1 MNNRYPFLLTISL
14 ACMLLASC
22 ATVSTDGEPVDADK
36 QPLKTSEPSSWAAEK
51 LKRQQIQ
58 DWEIRGRL
66 GVQTKTEGGSLDIIW
81 KQSGAEYSIR
91 LIAPMAAGNYHILG
105 ENDYAEIRYPDGSKA
120 TVENADDIF
129 LTSLEVDLPTTAI
142 KDWVRGLPASE
153 LTVEHIKWNEYGLI
167 ERIRQS
173 GWNVEMNRY
182 TGSEM
187 LMPHAIYISR
197 DDDEDLDIRLVL
209 RQWLLDY

>member
-1 MNNRYPFLLTISL
+1 MNHHYPFLLTISL

-22 ATVSTDGEPVDADK
+22 ATMSPDDELSDEEK
-36 QPLKTSEPSSWAAEK
+36 QPLDMSEPSNWAAEK
-51 LKRQQIQ
+51 QKRQQIQ

-66 GVQTKTEGGSLDIIW
+66 GVQTKTDGGSMDIIW

-91 LIAPMAAGNYHILG
+91 LIAPMAAGTYHILG
-105 ENDYAEIRYPDGSKA
+105 ANDYAEIRYPDGSKA
-120 TVENADDIF
+120 SVENADDVF
-129 LTSLEVDLPTTAI
+129 LTSLKVDLPTTAI

-153 LTVEHIKWNEYGLI
+153 LPVDHIKWNELGLI
-167 ERIRQS
+167 ERVKQS
-173 GWNVEMNRY
+173 GWNVEMSRY
-182 TGSEM
+182 TGSDL

-197 DDDEDLDIRLVL
+197 DDDEDIDIRLVL